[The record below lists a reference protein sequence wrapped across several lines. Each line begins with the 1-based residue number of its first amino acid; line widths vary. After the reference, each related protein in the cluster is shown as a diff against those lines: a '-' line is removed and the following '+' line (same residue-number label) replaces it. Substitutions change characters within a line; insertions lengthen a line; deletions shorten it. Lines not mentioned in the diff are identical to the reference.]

1 MLAYLVTY
9 FLGFAESKCAGY
21 DCLKEYVD
29 KPDSNFAWTDTGIR
43 LQGIDPIHLR
53 LWNGYVLN
61 FTSQAWLTPEG
72 SFFENDYYYITKLLP
87 IPNFFLNF
95 TSQVR
100 FAPF

>member
-1 MLAYLVTY
+1 MSKYLG
-9 FLGFAESKCAGY
+9 LAESKCAGY

-72 SFFENDYYYITKLLP
+72 
-87 IPNFFLNF
+87 FFLFNKIIIIRTF
-95 TSQVR
+95 KDLWFVLKIDYG
-100 FAPF
+100 FVI